1 MLEGKQQ
8 EITVTE
14 KKNKTKSRKCK
25 PDKVYQVDVI
35 SKKTVSYYEI
45 DLRLTAKEIQDKI
58 DKQVRRNLTLL
69 QHIIEEQVG
78 GDFQKGEQQINDYIN
93 RFQTDFDKLLTQRV
107 NRESESHEIVST
119 LNSQK
124 SEVSE
129 YLNELIFIQEV
140 LDNWKPSLINR

>member
-1 MLEGKQQ
+1 M
-8 EITVTE
+8 
-14 KKNKTKSRKCK
+14 
-25 PDKVYQVDVI
+25 
-35 SKKTVSYYEI
+35 SYHEI

-58 DKQVRRNLTLL
+58 DKQVRRNLKLL

-78 GDFQKGEQQINDYIN
+78 GDFQKGEQQINDYIS
-93 RFQTDFDKLLTQRV
+93 RFQTDFDNLLIQRV
-107 NRESESHEIVST
+107 KRESESHEIVST

-140 LDNWKPSLINR
+140 LDNCKPSLINR